1 VAVLLGTSAALL
13 SACGGSLTSSGSVD
27 AVSQQVANH
36 SGQPATLQPSN
47 TIATAAAPKNVEKST
62 EKTAPVLVAAS
73 TTKDRPAA
81 VGATKVA
88 EILTA
93 SATPGNNAYKVGAL
107 DVLDISV
114 FKAPELSKSVQ
125 VADSGTVNLPL
136 IDDVQAAG
144 RTAQDIERDIAA
156 RLGAKYLQKPQ
167 VTVFVKEY
175 NSQRITIEGAVKK
188 PGVFPV
194 RGGATLLQYLALAEG
209 LDPNSDSTVL
219 VFRTTNG
226 SRSAAKFDI
235 SEIRSGTAK
244 DPALLSGDVVVAPTS
259 TTKEIFNNFLKVI
272 PLASVFALL

>member
-1 VAVLLGTSAALL
+1 MLGASAVLL
-13 SACGGSLTSSGSVD
+13 SACGGSLTDSGSVSALAPQAVPQGNKAAGD
-27 AVSQQVANH
+27 AVAS
-36 SGQPATLQPSN
+36 TK
-47 TIATAAAPKNVEKST
+47 IAEKSADKSTSAVPAAAS
-62 EKTAPVLVAAS
+62 
-73 TTKDRPAA
+73 KDRPAST
-81 VGATKVA
+81 GATKVA
-88 EILTA
+88 ETMTA

-136 IDDVQAAG
+136 IEDVQASG
-144 RTAQDIERDIAA
+144 RTAQEIERDIAA

-167 VTVFVKEY
+167 VTVYVKEY

-194 RGGATLLQYLALAEG
+194 RGGATLLQYVALAEG

-226 SRSAAKFDI
+226 VRSAAKFDI
-235 SEIRSGTAK
+235 SDIRSGAAK
-244 DPALLSGDVVVAPTS
+244 DPSLQSGDVVVAPSS
-259 TTKEIFNNFLKVI
+259 TTKEVFNNFIKLL
-272 PLASVFALL
+272 PLASVFAVL